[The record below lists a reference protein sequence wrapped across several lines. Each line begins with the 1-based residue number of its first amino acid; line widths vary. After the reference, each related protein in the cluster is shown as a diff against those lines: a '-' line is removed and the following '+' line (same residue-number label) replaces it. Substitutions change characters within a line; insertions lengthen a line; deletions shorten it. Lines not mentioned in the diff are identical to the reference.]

1 MITFCRFSVP
11 ATVLLFV
18 TATQLSAEVHPDT
31 VQAERHLQMRMISL
45 GAPANATG
53 ESIVL
58 ITPPMIQSLQ
68 QSGTSVAAASS
79 PQPMVRGTIPDHTVR
94 SAGILTVAGAAAFGV
109 IWLLPEDIS
118 KWDRTAGPDG
128 FRPGLATF
136 RQAYTRPPV
145 WDRDGW
151 VVNYVGHPV
160 SGMQTYL
167 LERNHGSSRT
177 RSFVFS
183 TAASIGWEYGIEAW
197 AEQPSI
203 QDLLIT
209 STAGSVLGELSYRAT
224 HSMLRDGLSRREK
237 VVLTLIN
244 PIHVLQHGYR

>member
-1 MITFCRFSVP
+1 MITACRFSVP
-11 ATVLLFV
+11 VTALLLAA
-18 TATQLSAEVHPDT
+18 ATQLSAEAHPDT
-31 VQAERHLQMRMISL
+31 ARADRHLQMSMTSV
-45 GAPANATG
+45 GASARATG

-58 ITPPMIQSLQ
+58 VTPPVLASLQ
-68 QSGTSVAAASS
+68 QSGTSGGGASS
-79 PQPMVRGTIPDHTVR
+79 PQPIVRGSIPDHTIR
-94 SAGILTVAGAAAFGV
+94 SAGILTVAGAATFGV
-109 IWLLPEDIS
+109 IWLLPEEIS
-118 KWDRTAGPDG
+118 KWDRSAGPDG

-136 RQAYTRPPV
+136 RQAYTKPPV

-183 TAASIGWEYGIEAW
+183 TAASVGWEYGIEAW

-203 QDLLIT
+203 QDLLVT
-209 STAGSVLGELSYRAT
+209 STVGSVLGELSYRAT
-224 HSMLRDGLSRREK
+224 HSMLRDGLSGREK
-237 VVLTLIN
+237 VVLTIIN

>member
-1 MITFCRFSVP
+1 
-11 ATVLLFV
+11 
-18 TATQLSAEVHPDT
+18 
-31 VQAERHLQMRMISL
+31 
-45 GAPANATG
+45 
-53 ESIVL
+53 VL
-58 ITPPMIQSLQ
+58 ITPPMLKSLQ
-68 QSGTSVAAASS
+68 QSGTSVEAASS
-79 PQPMVRGTIPDHTVR
+79 PQPKVRGTIPDHTVR